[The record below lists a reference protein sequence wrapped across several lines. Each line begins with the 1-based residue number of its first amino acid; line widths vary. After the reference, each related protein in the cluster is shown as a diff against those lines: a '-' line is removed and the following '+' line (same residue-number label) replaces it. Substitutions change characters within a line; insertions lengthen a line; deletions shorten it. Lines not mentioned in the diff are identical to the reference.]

1 MVGID
6 QFMVFLWF
14 LPVVFFIILPLFIAC
29 FGALYSM
36 FGEFKPVAGQQR
48 KPIKK
53 VTGPRITT
61 AA

>member
-1 MVGID
+1 MAGID
-6 QFMVFLWF
+6 QFLVFLWF

-29 FGALYSM
+29 FGALYSILS
-36 FGEFKPVAGQQR
+36 EFKPVAGQQR

-53 VTGPRITT
+53 VTGPRVTT